1 MRRRISA
8 AGALSGTPIET
19 DGHGDERP
27 KMATSE
33 PAFYC
38 EALKDWPSLF
48 HIPLCI
54 GALVGYFVASSL
66 DGDTQGSEGFFLG
79 VFGSS
84 IVSWGATIVV
94 AAASHKRDHVQRRL
108 DDEAR
113 RDRQRQKDSHDAALL
128 RRELEYAQQR
138 REELDAVREGVL
150 RQRIREEIDAAA
162 LTQARNSE
170 LEELL

>member
-38 EALKDWPSLF
+38 E
-48 HIPLCI
+48 
-54 GALVGYFVASSL
+54 GALVRYFVASSL